1 MMYKNEPG
9 TENQKKD
16 PRAGMKNSVREVRPG
31 DKTNQR
37 QLEKILLE
45 WSVIFEDSGQSCELR
60 VSWRKGGQ

>member
-1 MMYKNEPG
+1 MYKKEPR

-16 PRAGMKNSVREVRPG
+16 PRADMKNSVREVRPG

>member
-1 MMYKNEPG
+1 MMYKKEPR
-9 TENQKKD
+9 TENQKMD

>member
-1 MMYKNEPG
+1 
-9 TENQKKD
+9 
-16 PRAGMKNSVREVRPG
+16 MKNSVREVRPG